1 MIKLNSFLS
10 GYKTEAEARFCDT
23 FELAYLRA
31 VHDETDAVQGVPG
44 GGDDREPPFFSVEVV
59 EFSGVEVVYFV
70 AVSDGD
76 ALPDNVLG
84 LKRKRPAIFST
95 GILVDKESTE
105 AGIIKAARS

>member
-1 MIKLNSFLS
+1 MPPLS
-10 GYKTEAEARFCDT
+10 MKA
-23 FELAYLRA
+23 LAHLRA

-44 GGDDREPPFFSVEVV
+44 GGDDTEPPFFSVEVV

-105 AGIIKAARS
+105 VGIIKAARS